1 MIVYIVAV
9 IVILLA
15 TMIEILQFDEDTLTA
30 KLYIEL
36 QRLSSFLTIVNLLF
50 GVHVVVLLLII
61 FIVIH
66 F

>member
-1 MIVYIVAV
+1 MTWIMIVYIVAV

-36 QRLSSFLTIVNLLF
+36 QRL
-50 GVHVVVLLLII
+50 
-61 FIVIH
+61 
-66 F
+66 